1 MGKFDGQQVGYIDGA
16 RRNVPGL
23 DALHRMTGLLLA
35 EHVPPNGRVLVVGAG
50 GGLELKALADQH
62 PDWSFDGVD
71 PSADMLELARETAA
85 STADR
90 IVLHRGDVGAAP
102 AGPFDGAVCLLVF
115 HHISVE
121 ERKATLNGVR
131 QRLRPGSPFVLAH
144 LSFAMSEPDHTLW
157 VNRHIKFGAMAELD
171 ADKQEAARIGMKER
185 LVVMFPEE
193 EEAHLKEAGF
203 TGIIQFY
210 HAFSFRGWVAYA

>member
-1 MGKFDGQQVGYIDGA
+1 MSDTIYDVIIIGGSYAGLSAALQLGRA
-16 RRNVPGL
+16 RR
-23 DALHRMTGLLLA
+23 
-35 EHVPPNGRVLVVGAG
+35 RVLVIDE
-50 GGLELKALADQH
+50 GL
-62 PDWSFDGVD
+62 
-71 PSADMLELARETAA
+71 RR

-90 IVLHRGDVGAAP
+90 IVLHHGDVGAAP